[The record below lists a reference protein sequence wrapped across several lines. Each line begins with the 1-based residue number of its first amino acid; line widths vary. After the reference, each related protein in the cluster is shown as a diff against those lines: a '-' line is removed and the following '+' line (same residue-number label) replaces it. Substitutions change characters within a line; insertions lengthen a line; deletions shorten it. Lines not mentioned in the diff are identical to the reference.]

1 MFRFENPDIL
11 WAMLIVPA
19 MVVALYIVGIVRRR
33 ALARFGNIALLKGLM
48 PDVSKWRNVV
58 KSPLFIVAVAL
69 VIFAAARPQFGSRLR
84 EEKAT
89 GVEMMLVVDVSNS
102 MLAEDFTPNR
112 LDRTRYAID
121 KLFGSMHQDRV
132 GMVVFAGESKVQLPI
147 TTDYRMARS
156 FTRRLS
162 PSLVSIQG
170 TDLGSAISLASLS
183 FSKNSDIG
191 RVMILITD
199 GEAHDERAIEAATRA
214 AEQGIRI
221 FAIGIGTPEG
231 APIKIGGE
239 FITDEEGEMVVS
251 RLNEE
256 MLQQITEI
264 GKGGYIRASGATFGL
279 EEIVDEIGKMEEGEL
294 STLRFEEYAEQFVW
308 LLATAAILLLLESL
322 LLDRRNPRLR
332 RFNIFREGAKE

>member
-1 MFRFENPDIL
+1 MFQFANPDLL
-11 WAMLIVPA
+11 WLLLLVPL
-19 MVVALYIVGIVRRR
+19 MVVILIFLAYRRR
-33 ALARFGNIALLKGLM
+33 KALARFGEMTTLRDLM
-48 PDVSKWRNVV
+48 PTLSMWRLRLKAV
-58 KSPLFIVAVAL
+58 LFILAFAVL
-69 VIFAAARPQFGSRLR
+69 IFAIARPRIGSKLS
-84 EEKAT
+84 EERAH
-89 GVEMMLVVDVSNS
+89 GREMMLVIDVSNS
-102 MLAEDFTPNR
+102 MLAEDFSPNR

-121 KLFGSMHQDRV
+121 KLFSQVEQDRV
-132 GMVVFAGESKVQLPI
+132 GMVVFAGEAKVQLPI

-183 FSKNSDIG
+183 FSKNPDIG